1 MSSMFRSLLNKVGLD
16 TKERQSWALYDVAN
30 SAFATT
36 IMVAVLPIY
45 FNDVLAAELAP
56 NLRSA
61 YWAYFNAFSM
71 ILVALVSP
79 SLGYL
84 ADVCASKKKYLAI
97 FTVLGAIGCF
107 SLAALAKGQ
116 WLMAGFIFMMS
127 LFAFHVGIIF
137 YEALLPHISNE
148 DNVHKISSSGYAIGY
163 LGGGVLLALNL
174 AWIQMP
180 QTFGMADA
188 GVAVRASFVSVGICW
203 LLFSI
208 PLFRNV
214 HEPNLRQVQE
224 LSAKLLLKA
233 IVRLKTTFGEMKK
246 YPQVFLFLLS
256 FWAYSDGVG
265 TIMNMATI
273 YGREVGIASS
283 DLILAILLVQ
293 FLGVPAAFAFG
304 PITQKIGPK
313 NALFI
318 TLFVYTIVSIVGY
331 FMTTSFHF
339 WILAVGVSLVQG
351 ANQAISRSLFSSM
364 VPLHKSGEFFGLFSI
379 WSRFAGLFGPLVFGL
394 LAEHTGGS
402 RNSVLFV
409 VALFVIGIILLN
421 FVSVEKGI
429 ADAKRADI
437 IV

>member
-1 MSSMFRSLLNKVGLD
+1 MNSMFRSLLDKVGLD
-16 TKERQSWALYDVAN
+16 TKERRSWALYDVAN

-45 FNDVLAAELAP
+45 FNDVLATELAP

-61 YWAYFNAFSM
+61 YWAYFNAFAM
-71 ILVALVSP
+71 IIVALVSP

-84 ADVCASKKKYLAI
+84 ADVCGSKKKFLAYY
-97 FTVLGAIGCF
+97 TVLGAIGCF
-107 SLAALAKGQ
+107 SLAALGQGQ
-116 WLMAGFIFMMS
+116 WMLAGVLFMMS

-148 DNVHKISSSGYAIGY
+148 ENVHKISSSGYAIGY
-163 LGGGVLLALNL
+163 LGGGVVLAINL

-180 QTFGMADA
+180 ETFGLANA
-188 GVAVRASFVSVGICW
+188 GVAVRLSFVSVGICW

-214 HEPNLRQVQE
+214 HEPAQANIQKMSLKLA
-224 LSAKLLLKA
+224 LSALF
-233 IVRLKTTFGEMKK
+233 RLKDTFVALKK
-246 YPQVFLFLLS
+246 YPQVLLFLVS

-293 FLGVPAAFAFG
+293 FIGVPASFAFG
-304 PITQKIGPK
+304 PITQRIGPK
-313 NALFI
+313 NSLFI
-318 TLFVYTIVSIVGY
+318 TLFIYTGVSVVAY
-331 FMTTSFHF
+331 FMTTSLHF
-339 WILAVGVSLVQG
+339 WILAIGVSLVQG

-364 VPLHKSGEFFGLFSI
+364 VPLKKSGEFFGLFSI
-379 WSRFAGLFGPLVFGL
+379 WSRFSGLFGPLVFGL

-402 RNSVLFV
+402 RNSVIFV
-409 VALFVIGIILLN
+409 VALFTIGIVMLK
-421 FVSVEKGI
+421 FVDVDKGK
-429 ADAKRADI
+429 ADALAA
-437 IV
+437 

>member
-1 MSSMFRSLLNKVGLD
+1 MSSMFRSLLDKVGLD
-16 TKERQSWALYDVAN
+16 TKERRSWALYDVAN

-36 IMVAVLPIY
+36 VMVAVLPIY

-56 NLRSA
+56 NIRSA
-61 YWAYFNAFSM
+61 YWAYFNAFAM
-71 ILVALVSP
+71 IVIALVSP

-84 ADVCASKKKYLAI
+84 ADVCASKKKYLAYY
-97 FTVLGAIGCF
+97 TVLGAVACF
-107 SLAALAKGQ
+107 ALAGLGKGQ
-116 WLMAGFIFMMS
+116 WLWAGILFMVS

-137 YEALLPHISNE
+137 YESLLPHISTE
-148 DNVHKISSSGYAIGY
+148 ENVHRISASGYAIGY

-188 GVAVRASFVSVGICW
+188 GVGVKASFVSVGLCW
-203 LLFSI
+203 LLFSL

-214 HEPNLRQVQE
+214 HEPRQPVKVKMSWRLAASALFRLRDTFVE
-224 LSAKLLLKA
+224 L
-233 IVRLKTTFGEMKK
+233 KK
-246 YPQVFLFLLS
+246 YPQVLLFLVS

-293 FLGVPAAFAFG
+293 FIGVPASFAFG

-313 NALFI
+313 NSLFV
-318 TLFVYTIVSIVGY
+318 TLFVYTLVSIVGY
-331 FMTTSFHF
+331 FMSTALHF

-364 VPLHKSGEFFGLFSI
+364 VPAEKSGEFFGLFSI
-379 WSRFAGLFGPLVFGL
+379 WSRFSGLFGPLVFGL
-394 LAEHTGGS
+394 LAEYSGGS
-402 RNSVLFV
+402 RNA
-409 VALFVIGIILLN
+409 VAFVIFLFLLGIVMLK
-421 FVSVEKGI
+421 FVDVEKGK
-429 ADAKRADI
+429 ADALSR
-437 IV
+437 V